1 MSERDETLNVDILS
15 DSELTTL
22 DTSSGDDVDMALV
35 HCVVRELRARRAA
48 DLSAEEVEALRW
60 LRKRI
65 EPARGIGSPA
75 AIAEVEAALAAI
87 DKLVAGAKP

>member
-35 HCVVRELRARRAA
+35 HCVVRELRARRQA
-48 DLSAEEVEALRW
+48 DLTAEERDDLVW
-60 LRKRI
+60 LRKQI
-65 EPARGIGSPA
+65 SVCSCGECRGLR
-75 AIAEVEAALAAI
+75 ALAAI
-87 DKLVAGAKP
+87 DKLIAGAKP